1 MKTGKLGRIT
11 IVLGCVIILF
21 IIVRLM
27 VIPSLLTQEVG
38 SQHLEKNIM
47 PASKVPDFAKLG
59 TISEKK
65 RAFFDYLKPLVH
77 QQNAIISDER
87 LFLFSIRSE
96 LLQDRELT
104 AAEEFRLNQITEKY
118 QFTLRSLNPAIINT
132 LLERVD
138 TIPEPL
144 VLIQAAKES
153 GWGSSRFAREG
164 FNFFGQWCYKKG
176 CGLVPRSRTQGLS
189 HEVAVF
195 SSVEGSVAAY
205 MRNLNTNAAYQLLR
219 KIRTDLRAQGK
230 VPTANQ
236 LVYGLVNY
244 SERQQAYINELL
256 SLLKHNKKYLVENY
270 EHKPAV

>member
-21 IIVRLM
+21 VVVRLIF
-27 VIPSLLTQEVG
+27 IPSLSTKEGG
-38 SQHLEKNIM
+38 SQKLTKNATQANKI
-47 PASKVPDFAKLG
+47 PNFADMA

-65 RAFFDYLKPLVH
+65 RAFFRYLNPLVH

-87 LFLFSIRSE
+87 QFLFSIRTE
-96 LLQDRELT
+96 LAQGRTLT
-104 AAEEFRLNQITEKY
+104 TAEEFRLNQITEKY
-118 QFTLRSLNPAIINT
+118 QYTLRSLNQQT
-132 LLERVD
+132 LNALLIRVD
-138 TIPEPL
+138 IIPDPL

-176 CGLVPRSRTQGLS
+176 CGLVPRSRSQGLS

-195 SSVEGSVAAY
+195 SSVEASVAAY
-205 MRNLNTNAAYQLLR
+205 MRNLNSNAAYSLFR
-219 KIRTDLRAQGK
+219 KIRADLREKGETPIAD
-230 VPTANQ
+230 Q
-236 LVYGLVNY
+236 LVYGLINY

-256 SLLKHNKKYLVENY
+256 SLLRHNKKYLVENH
-270 EHKPAV
+270 EQKPAV

>member
-21 IIVRLM
+21 VIVRLM
-27 VIPSLLTQEVG
+27 FIPSLLTDDRG
-38 SQHLEKNIM
+38 SQKLEKNAV
-47 PASKVPDFAKLG
+47 PASSIPDFAKMA
-59 TISEKK
+59 TVSEKK
-65 RAFFDYLKPLVH
+65 RAFFNYLSPLVH

-87 LFLFSIRSE
+87 QFLFSIRSE
-96 LLQDRELT
+96 LTQGRTLT
-104 AAEEFRLNQITEKY
+104 EAEAFRLKQITEKY
-118 QFTLRSLNPAIINT
+118 QFTLRSLTLPIIDS
-132 LLERVD
+132 LLVRVD

-176 CGLVPRSRTQGLS
+176 CGLIPRSRTQGLS

-195 SSVEGSVAAY
+195 PSVEASVAAY
-205 MRNLNTNAAYQLLR
+205 MRNLNTNAAYQLFR
-219 KIRTDLRAQGK
+219 KMRADLRSQGETPAAK
-230 VPTANQ
+230 Q
-236 LVYGLVNY
+236 LVYGLINY

-256 SLLKHNKKYLVENY
+256 SLLRHNKKYLVENY
-270 EHKPAV
+270 EFKPAA